1 MHRKHGRLRKKEN
14 IIVFPGTF
22 EKLVYNGT
30 TFVEAENYD
39 AAVEAFDQAILY
51 EPEYPEFLIPYAIAL
66 YETKDF
72 VRAKDIAARILHVGT
87 ANYIE
92 AMELYLTISIQLQ
105 EYEEVEITIDALL
118 DEGIIPEEMLSK
130 FNYLRDLN
138 TRLAKRYGNDVD
150 ELIEPPFTMKE
161 FKAMD
166 SLKQQHT
173 LASLEGSN
181 LNALVPVLE
190 EVAKDSTLSP
200 LVITFALTLLHQA
213 GCTSE
218 LTIEK
223 FGLKAVIIPAEIT
236 LPGQDDQTKE
246 VLSEVERLLLKD
258 PSRFEMAS
266 GIIEK
271 FAITAFPFSWGT
283 YDVKEIAS
291 TYIEYIESLF
301 SGGLLPNNPLI
312 SLIKRIDTDSDWE
325 VE

>member
-51 EPEYPEFLIPYAIAL
+51 EPEYPEFLVPYAIAL

-72 VRAKDIAARILHVGT
+72 VRAKEIAARILHIGT

-138 TRLAKRYGNDVD
+138 NRLAKRYGNDVD
-150 ELIEPPFTMKE
+150 VLIEAPFTMKE
-161 FKAMD
+161 FTAMD

-181 LNALVPVLE
+181 LNALIPVLE

-213 GCTSE
+213 GCTTE
-218 LTIEK
+218 IAIEK

-236 LPGQDDQTKE
+236 LPGQDDKTKE
-246 VLSEVERLLLKD
+246 VLSEVDRLLLKD
-258 PSRFEMAS
+258 PSRYEMAS

-271 FAITAFPFSWGT
+271 FAITAFPFSWGS
-283 YDVKEIAS
+283 YDVKQIAS

-301 SGGLLPNNPLI
+301 SGDPLPNNPLT
-312 SLIKRIDTDSDWE
+312 SLIKRIDMDSDLKME
-325 VE
+325 